1 MITSACSLAIN
12 YGYSP
17 ITSIPSVE
25 KAFGN
30 AFFKMLYDA
39 STSALI
45 TSHFN
50 DLSKDI
56 YIIFSKSISCK

>member
-1 MITSACSLAIN
+1 MVVVRQL
-12 YGYSP
+12 P
-17 ITSIPSVE
+17 IPSAE
-25 KAFGN
+25 KAFEN

-50 DLSKDI
+50 DLSKDV